1 MYMDMY
7 GPTAPLDFLPS
18 MCKAAP
24 VRLVLGGPNDVMCVL
39 LDSLFLTLA
48 NPSPIYAYLH

>member
-7 GPTAPLDFLPS
+7 GPTAPLDFLPR
-18 MCKAAP
+18 MCQATP

-39 LDSLFLTLA
+39 LDSLFLTLVYT
-48 NPSPIYAYLH
+48 SPIYAYLH

>member
-18 MCKAAP
+18 MCQATP

-39 LDSLFLTLA
+39 LDSLYLTLA
-48 NPSPIYAYLH
+48 NSSPIYAYLH